1 MKDQRNLHLKVQEMI
16 DCYVSTDPLKEME
29 GVAGEADQEEAAV
42 KWLALAALHGI
53 NSKAK
58 KISVKREGEELTITA
73 EYRKSGLP
81 NPGPAVGQKILD
93 DVREIMHLEQDKG
106 SMPLSLGVRDS
117 SVELTLK
124 VKREDGKE
132 KLSMEFP
139 E

>member
-29 GVAGEADQEEAAV
+29 GVASDANTEEAAV

-53 NSKAK
+53 NNKAK
-58 KISVKREGEELTITA
+58 KISVKRQGDEYTVSA

-81 NPGPAVGQKILD
+81 NPGNEVGQKILTD
-93 DVREIMHLEQDKG
+93 MREIMHLEEDKG
-106 SMPLSLGVRDS
+106 SMPLSLGVRDG
-117 SVELTLK
+117 SVELK
-124 VKREDGKE
+124 VKIKREDDKE
-132 KLSMEFP
+132 KLTLEFP

>member
-16 DCYVSTDPLKEME
+16 DCYVSTDPLQEME
-29 GVAGEADQEEAAV
+29 GVSSEADKEEAAV

-53 NSKAK
+53 NNKAK
-58 KISVKREGEELTITA
+58 KISVKRDGDEYTITA

-81 NPGPAVGQKILD
+81 NPGPEVGQKILS
-93 DVREIMHLEQDKG
+93 DVREIMHLEEDKG

-117 SVELTLK
+117 SVELKLK

-132 KLSMEFP
+132 KLTLEFP